1 MEDLLV
7 LLTPSGDG
15 KEAVA
20 MHTLLSRILLHAM
33 VSQAPQRL
41 LEESGPGL
49 YIRHWRQGAHK
60 PRCALRV
67 NSAGLT
73 KNCMCINVCRCTN
86 AWIYTHIFIGYV
98 CIYLTFPRRQPRSRT
113 RRPTRGYPTKG
124 PNCLWLRNHGAEPRS
139 RITLGHVAK
148 EPNYP
153 WLRSQG
159 AELPVAT

>member
-1 MEDLLV
+1 M
-7 LLTPSGDG
+7 THT
-15 KEAVA
+15 KVA
-20 MHTLLSRILLHAM
+20 GVCVC
-33 VSQAPQRL
+33 VSYIIEGCQRL
-41 LEESGPGL
+41 TTP
-49 YIRHWRQGAHK
+49 AHK

-86 AWIYTHIFIGYV
+86 AWIYTHIFIGYE

-139 RITLGHVAK
+139 RTTLGHVTE

-159 AELPVAT
+159 AELPLAT